1 LKRKE
6 SKLKKSEKTF
16 QIKKEVMP
24 AIAEREA
31 EHQQQQQQEQQEREG
46 DGNAVS

>member
-24 AIAEREA
+24 AIVEREA
-31 EHQQQQQQEQQEREG
+31 EHQQEMEREQQQQQQQQQQK
-46 DGNAVS
+46 V